1 MYIDIILFAVL
12 AAVLATNLYKIL
24 GKKAISEDAISS
36 ENNNNIEEEKKI
48 FSNEIMDYSRKQ
60 VIDLDKD
67 FSFTVFLDGAKSA
80 FTLIVNAYKNKK
92 IQDVK
97 ELLDSNVYDNF
108 KESINKIVDKEEE
121 IKTFQILSLQSSI
134 ANIEVI
140 KKLVKIKVEFISL
153 QEKTLENDTKTSKEI
168 KDIWVFERE
177 MDSESLIWKLVEVSS
192 K

>member
-24 GKKAISEDAISS
+24 GKKAISEDV
-36 ENNNNIEEEKKI
+36 NNREKNDNIEEDKQI
-48 FSNEIMDYSRKQ
+48 FSNDIMDYSRKQ
-60 VIDLDKD
+60 IINLDKD
-67 FSFTVFLDGAKSA
+67 FSFTVFLEGAKSA

-97 ELLDSNVYDNF
+97 ELLSSNVYDNF
-108 KESINKIVDKEEE
+108 KESIINLNDKEEE
-121 IKTFQILSLQSSI
+121 IKTFQILSLQASI

-140 KKLVKIKVEFISL
+140 EKLVKIKVEFTSL
-153 QEKTLENDTKTSKEI
+153 QENILKNDTKNSIEI
-168 KDIWVFERE
+168 KDIWIFERE
-177 MDSESLIWKLVEVSS
+177 MNSESLMWKLVEVSS